1 MDGLLV
7 PCIYCVQAFHSNYYR
22 LGKLPYGIPV
32 HVRQGAVEIVSSCSY
47 FSVKRVN
54 LFSD

>member
-32 HVRQGAVEIVSSCSY
+32 HVRELSKLFPVVAI
-47 FSVKRVN
+47 SV
-54 LFSD
+54 